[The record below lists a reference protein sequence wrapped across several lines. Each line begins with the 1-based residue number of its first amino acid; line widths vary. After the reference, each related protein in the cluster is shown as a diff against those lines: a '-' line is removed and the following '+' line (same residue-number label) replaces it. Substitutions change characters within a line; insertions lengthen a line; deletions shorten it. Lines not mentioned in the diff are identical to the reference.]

1 MDEGKIEE
9 IIERKVE
16 EALKRYKIT
25 PEHVITRDEFL
36 AAIERID
43 KRFQEMLNLTSTRFE
58 AMDKRFEAIQTTM
71 QERFEAIDRRFEEMD
86 RRFEAMQRTMQ
97 ERFEAIDKRFEAI
110 DRRFEEMDRR
120 FEAMQRTM
128 QERFEAID
136 RRFEAMNRRFEE
148 MDRRFEA
155 MQRTM
160 QERFEAIDRRFE
172 EVYRRFDYVDQRIW
186 RVEAG
191 VGALGAR
198 SGLRLERTILRI
210 FREVL
215 KARGVDVSAVEKL
228 VLRDDEGIV
237 FGKGFTTDIDIYVH
251 DSERIAIEVK
261 YSADQH
267 DIFTFLNKVKLAEKT
282 KNMKFTKLMLVTLNI
297 TDENYR
303 YAESEGIKVITEE

>member
-9 IIERKVE
+9 IVERKVE
-16 EALKRYKIT
+16 EALRRYKIT

-36 AAIERID
+36 DAIERID

-58 AMDKRFEAIQTTM
+58 EMDRRFEAMQTTM
-71 QERFEAIDRRFEEMD
+71 QERFEAVDRRFEEMD
-86 RRFEAMQRTMQ
+86 RRFEAMQTTMQ
-97 ERFEAIDKRFEAI
+97 ERFEAV
-110 DRRFEEMDRR
+110 DRR
-120 FEAMQRTM
+120 FEAV
-128 QERFEAID
+128 D
-136 RRFEAMNRRFEE
+136 RRFEE

-237 FGKGFTTDIDIYVH
+237 FGKGF
-251 DSERIAIEVK
+251 
-261 YSADQH
+261 
-267 DIFTFLNKVKLAEKT
+267 
-282 KNMKFTKLMLVTLNI
+282 
-297 TDENYR
+297 
-303 YAESEGIKVITEE
+303 

>member
-1 MDEGKIEE
+1 MTVDEGKIEE

-16 EALKRYKIT
+16 EALKRYKIA

-58 AMDKRFEAIQTTM
+58 AMDKRFEAIQT
-71 QERFEAIDRRFEEMD
+71 
-86 RRFEAMQRTMQ
+86 
-97 ERFEAIDKRFEAI
+97 
-110 DRRFEEMDRR
+110 
-120 FEAMQRTM
+120 
-128 QERFEAID
+128 
-136 RRFEAMNRRFEE
+136 
-148 MDRRFEA
+148 
-155 MQRTM
+155 TM

-237 FGKGFTTDIDIYVH
+237 FGKGFTMDIDIYVH

>member
-1 MDEGKIEE
+1 
-9 IIERKVE
+9 
-16 EALKRYKIT
+16 
-25 PEHVITRDEFL
+25 
-36 AAIERID
+36 
-43 KRFQEMLNLTSTRFE
+43 
-58 AMDKRFEAIQTTM
+58 
-71 QERFEAIDRRFEEMD
+71 
-86 RRFEAMQRTMQ
+86 
-97 ERFEAIDKRFEAI
+97 
-110 DRRFEEMDRR
+110 
-120 FEAMQRTM
+120 
-128 QERFEAID
+128 
-136 RRFEAMNRRFEE
+136 

>member
-1 MDEGKIEE
+1 MTVDEGKIEE

-16 EALKRYKIT
+16 EALKRYKIA

-58 AMDKRFEAIQTTM
+58 AMDKRFEAMQRTM
-71 QERFEAIDRRFEEMD
+71 QERFEAIDKRFEEMD

-97 ERFEAIDKRFEAI
+97 ERFE
-110 DRRFEEMDRR
+110 EM
-120 FEAMQRTM
+120 
-128 QERFEAID
+128 
-136 RRFEAMNRRFEE
+136 
-148 MDRRFEA
+148 
-155 MQRTM
+155 
-160 QERFEAIDRRFE
+160 DRRFE